1 MKTGHKALNRSSG
14 IGKDK
19 TQGAGQTKSRALL
32 CLHTGPACSTPSPE
46 SIWLTNLD
54 SAVTRRSRVRT
65 KKISLLLQILPVSGS
80 RQRRRPASGF
90 PVRAVC
96 PDRTAGIPGICLW
109 QCQIPACICFTRPGR
124 PDHHP
129 ALRHS
134 LRGAPR
140 TSTVTLMPRRIFLS
154 SGLQACQAAPFR
166 YSQGTPNF
174 LE

>member
-1 MKTGHKALNRSSG
+1 MSPYRP
-14 IGKDK
+14 
-19 TQGAGQTKSRALL
+19 
-32 CLHTGPACSTPSPE
+32 CLQHPSPE
-46 SIWLTNLD
+46 SSWLTNLD
-54 SAVTRRSRVRT
+54 SAFTRRSRVRT

-90 PVRAVC
+90 PVRGRLV
-96 PDRTAGIPGICLW
+96 RTG
-109 QCQIPACICFTRPGR
+109 QPASLGSVYGNARFRPASVLRGRGR

>member
-1 MKTGHKALNRSSG
+1 MSPYR
-14 IGKDK
+14 
-19 TQGAGQTKSRALL
+19 L
-32 CLHTGPACSTPSPE
+32 CLQHPSPE
-46 SIWLTNLD
+46 SSWLTNLD
-54 SAVTRRSRVRT
+54 SAFTRRSRVRT
-65 KKISLLLQILPVSGS
+65 KKLNLLLQILPVSGN

-96 PDRTAGIPGICLW
+96 PDRTAGIPGIRLW
-109 QCQIPACICFTRPGR
+109 HCQTPACICFTRPGR
-124 PDHHP
+124 LDHHP

-154 SGLQACQAAPFR
+154 SRLQACQAALFR

>member
-1 MKTGHKALNRSSG
+1 MSPYRP
-14 IGKDK
+14 
-19 TQGAGQTKSRALL
+19 
-32 CLHTGPACSTPSPE
+32 CLQHPSPE
-46 SIWLTNLD
+46 SSWLTNMD
-54 SAVTRRSRVRT
+54 SAFTRRSRVGT

-80 RQRRRPASGF
+80 RQRRRPASGL